1 MLRSLQ
7 IKGEIWK
14 ISLLGEKTLLLQ
26 PDLEGEVLHLIH
38 ALAHA
43 LEGSNLEG
51 VTDIIPAYESI
62 AIVFEKALANVE
74 ADLNH
79 IEKAIEHADEIN
91 IEPSHS
97 KIPVCYELG
106 LDWLEVETHT
116 SLTKKEIIAKHTSQ
130 VYTLAMMG
138 FLPGF
143 IYLSGLHESIVCPRK
158 ENPRTKIPAGS
169 VGIGGSQTGI
179 YSRESPGG
187 WQIIGRTPVS
197 FFNVDKAPPVPL
209 NPGDTISFYAISNQE
224 FETFSKKRED
234 ES

>member
-7 IKGEIWK
+7 IKGEFWK
-14 ISLLGEKTLLLQ
+14 VSLLGEKALLLQ
-26 PDLEGEVLHLIH
+26 PDVEAEGLHLIH

-43 LEGSNLEG
+43 LEVSNLEG

-62 AIVFEKALANVE
+62 AIVFEKALTDVE
-74 ADLNH
+74 AHLH
-79 IEKAIEHADEIN
+79 QIEKAIVHADEID
-91 IEPSHS
+91 IEPAHI

-106 LDWLEVETHT
+106 LDWPEVERHT
-116 SLTKKEIIAKHTSQ
+116 SLTKKEIIAKHTSE

-179 YSRESPGG
+179 YSLESPGG

-197 FFNVDKAPPVPL
+197 FFEADKNPPVPL
-209 NPGDTISFYAISNQE
+209 NPGDTISFYAISNEE
-224 FETFSKKRED
+224 FETFSQKKWE
-234 ES
+234 